1 MGFEIER
8 KFLLKDD
15 TWRGL
20 DSGRLC
26 RQGYL
31 STRQESAV
39 RVRIIEKTAFLTIK
53 GAHSSQGTLEFEYP
67 IPLPDAEAMLRDL
80 ARRPLVEKVRYRI
93 PHRGLIWEV
102 DEFSGEN
109 AGLLLAEVELERPDQ
124 LFAKPEWAGD
134 EVTGD
139 PRYYNVNL
147 VDNPYTRW

>member
-1 MGFEIER
+1 
-8 KFLLKDD
+8 
-15 TWRGL
+15 
-20 DSGRLC
+20 
-26 RQGYL
+26 
-31 STRQESAV
+31 
-39 RVRIIEKTAFLTIK
+39 
-53 GAHSSQGTLEFEYP
+53 
-67 IPLPDAEAMLRDL
+67 MLRDL